1 METKMI
7 KIRKETYDKIKEF
20 SKNNYNMKLYAVID
34 LLVDNHL
41 RMVINNEKK

>member
-1 METKMI
+1 MI

-34 LLVDNHL
+34 MLVDNYL
-41 RMVINNEKK
+41 RIVENSEKK